1 VHGTFSEN
9 SRDFIGIRIIWIGTV
24 DSPRDH
30 GGGRATAVAG
40 RSIGSS
46 QTEESTETA
55 MTAPLPGTVPA
66 VANTGEMT
74 WAVAGKK
81 GVLRP

>member
-1 VHGTFSEN
+1 MC
-9 SRDFIGIRIIWIGTV
+9 RISYDTG

-40 RSIGSS
+40 WTIESS
-46 QTEESTETA
+46 QIEESTETA

-81 GVLRP
+81 GLLRP